1 MDKKI
6 AKIQKEEKEVGKGLA
21 SLKKMDKKQDK
32 KMDKCAK
39 MAKKK
44 MK

>member
-6 AKIQKEEKEVGKGLA
+6 AKIQREEKEVGKELA

-32 KMDKCAK
+32 IVEK
-39 MAKKK
+39 AKKK
-44 MK
+44 MKGKC